1 MATSLD
7 ERDIRVTATGSS
19 AKPSSAF
26 FSSVVS
32 FTVGVSG
39 KASEVAME
47 GPGDGEAQRE
57 NQGIF
62 LLNLGHLTHIC
73 YYVIHLCYVLKQC

>member
-47 GPGDGEAQRE
+47 GPGDGEAQ
-57 NQGIF
+57 
-62 LLNLGHLTHIC
+62 
-73 YYVIHLCYVLKQC
+73 K